1 MVREVKS
8 IKKKIKY
15 FTITVIL
22 IIVIVLLVCGYIQ
35 KVITVNYTESMDMI
49 INPKQGLYVQV
60 NSERHDKIIRLGEE
74 GTQLILLACNLNGY
88 QAIPISEDK
97 LEEIQTAFA
106 LAREHNMQVIFRAAY
121 GFSEGY
127 LTEEADDTAILL
139 QHMEQLAEIVNA
151 YQDTILCVQ
160 AGMLGP
166 WGEWHSSKFF
176 VDDETSLFIR
186 NMVALNWH
194 ILLEEGIQ
202 LQIRRPQYIQ
212 DAADAGIPM
221 QRLGFHNDALL
232 ASESDMGTYRGSE
245 NARQESLEWIR
256 ENLSHSRTGGE
267 MPVVSEYTDANNAVS
282 EFHALGMT
290 YLNQK
295 YNEDVLESW
304 KEQQYEGRNAYDYII
319 SHLGNR
325 LYISEVSMP
334 THILSLHNGKFTVT
348 IKNTG
353 FAEINEEIKCCLVIE
368 QQDNMLFIPIE
379 DVRKSQDQMILNVK
393 ASFAQLHKT
402 EDDVQLGIWL
412 GYGEPGEQCVYNLA
426 NESTYL
432 ENGIFYF
439 AKYSSGLFL
448 WKLEE

>member
-22 IIVIVLLVCGYIQ
+22 IIAIVLLVCGYIQ
-35 KVITVNYTESMDMI
+35 KVTTINYTESMDI
-49 INPKQGLYVQV
+49 IPNPKQGLYVQV
-60 NSERHDKIIRLGEE
+60 DSERHDKIIRLAEE
-74 GTQLILLACNLNGY
+74 GTQLILLACNLNGF
-88 QAIPISEDK
+88 QAIPVSEDK

-106 LAREHNMQVIFRAAY
+106 LAREYNMQVIFRAAY
-121 GFSEGY
+121 GFSEGR
-127 LTEEADDTAILL
+127 LTEEAEDTAMLL
-139 QHMEQLAEIVNA
+139 LHMEQLAEIVNP

-176 VDDETSLFIR
+176 VDDEASLFIR
-186 NMVALNWH
+186 NMVALKWH
-194 ILLEEGIQ
+194 TLLAEGIQ
-202 LQIRRPQYIQ
+202 LQIRRPVYIQ
-212 DAADAGIPM
+212 DAADAGVPL

-245 NARQESLEWIR
+245 NARQENLEWIQ

-267 MPVVSEYTDANNAVS
+267 MPAVSDYTDAENAVR
-282 EFHALGMT
+282 EFRVLRMT

-295 YNEDVLESW
+295 YNEEVLESW
-304 KEQQYEGRNAYDYII
+304 KDQQYEGRNAYDYIV
-319 SHLGNR
+319 SHLGTR
-325 LYISEVSMP
+325 LYISEVSMQ
-334 THILSLHNGKFTVT
+334 TQILSFYSGKMTVT

-353 FAEINEEIKCCLVIE
+353 FAEINEDIKCYLVIE
-368 QQDNMLFIPIE
+368 QQDNILFLPIE

-412 GYGEPGEQCVYNLA
+412 GYGEPGEQGVYNLA

-439 AKYSSGLFL
+439 ARYSSGLFL